1 MTPTVAVITTLSLLG
16 APVSND
22 AHQREIDGWHAQR
35 VARLTAP
42 DGWLALAG
50 LFWLHEGENRV
61 GSAQGNDLVFPAGAP
76 AHLGVLVR
84 RGRVVELR
92 PAAGAGLTDA
102 KGHPLGVIELASDKN
117 GEATKVRAGSLVFF
131 VIERSGRVGV
141 RLRDEDSPAR
151 KTFAGIERYPVS
163 PVWRIEARLEPY
175 VPRRELPVTTVIGTV
190 EPSPSP
196 GALVFAIG
204 GVTYRLDA
212 VDEAG
217 TDDLFVIFGDKTN
230 GRETYGAG
238 RFVYAPRPG
247 PDGKTVLDFNKA
259 YNPPCAFTPFAT
271 CPLPP
276 PQNRLPVRVEAG
288 EKSWGRH

>member
-1 MTPTVAVITTLSLLG
+1 VTPTVAVITLSLLG
-16 APVSND
+16 AAVSND
-22 AHQREIDGWHAQR
+22 AYQREIDDWHAKR

-50 LFWLHEGENRV
+50 LFWLNEGENRV
-61 GSAQGNDLVFPAGAP
+61 GSAPDNDLVFPAKAP

-84 RGRVVELR
+84 RGRAVELR
-92 PAAGAGLTDA
+92 PAAGAALTDA
-102 KGHPLGVIELASDKN
+102 KGQPLGVTKLASDKD

-131 VIERSGRVGV
+131 VIERSERVGV

-151 KTFAGIERYPVS
+151 RSFTGIERYPVS
-163 PVWRIEARLEPY
+163 PAWRVEARLEPY
-175 VPRRELPVTTVIGTV
+175 VPRRELPVTTVIGTI

-196 GALVFAIG
+196 GALVFSIG

-212 VDEAG
+212 VDEEG

-276 PQNRLPVRVEAG
+276 AQNRLPVRVEAG
-288 EKSWGRH
+288 EKTWGHH

>member
-1 MTPTVAVITTLSLLG
+1 VTVILGVLG
-16 APVSND
+16 ATMNSD
-22 AHQREIDGWHAQR
+22 AYQREIDAWHAQR
-35 VARLTAP
+35 VARLTAS

-50 LFWLHEGENRV
+50 LFWLEEGENRV
-61 GSAQGNDLVFPAGAP
+61 GSAPDNDLVFPAKAP

-84 RGRVVELR
+84 HGRSVELR
-92 PAAGAGLTDA
+92 PAPGAGITDA
-102 KGHPLGVIELASDKN
+102 AGKVLGATPLASDKS
-117 GEATKVRAGSLVFF
+117 GTPTKLRVGSLVFF
-131 VIERSGRVGV
+131 VIERSERVGV

-151 KTFAGIERYPVS
+151 QSFRGIERYPVT
-163 PVWRIEARLEPY
+163 PAWRIAAQLEPY
-175 VPRRELPVTTVIGTV
+175 VPKRELPVTTVIGTI

-196 GALVFAIG
+196 GALVFTVG

-212 VDEAG
+212 VDEEG

-276 PQNRLPVRVEAG
+276 PQNRLALRVEAG
-288 EKSWGRH
+288 EKTWGHH